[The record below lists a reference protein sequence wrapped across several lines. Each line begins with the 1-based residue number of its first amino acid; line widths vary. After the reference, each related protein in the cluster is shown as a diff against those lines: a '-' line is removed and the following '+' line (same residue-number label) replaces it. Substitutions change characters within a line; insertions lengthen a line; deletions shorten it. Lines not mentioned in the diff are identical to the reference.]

1 MAKKI
6 ELKEHQQI
14 MLQIMK
20 DFADFCDKHNLT
32 YFLDAGTLLGAV
44 RHKGF
49 IPWDNDADVCMLR
62 PEFDKFYNLLES
74 NNFMLNDHLLLE
86 IPETTIYPF
95 FKLGDTRTKLIEYP
109 DGVNPVECL
118 IYIDIFVKD
127 GIPNNQNKAKRVC
140 QKSEKLALWHWFY
153 KRTIPKWKAGKNL
166 IKKMVASFFN
176 DTVKNKNKAYLK
188 QKAFIKKV
196 GTKYPLN
203 DCQYITTLSN
213 GEYYRRCKKE
223 YFDDFI
229 NLEFEGISFKC
240 PKGYDGWLKVL
251 YGDNYMVP
259 PPKEK
264 QQVHNVI
271 AEWK

>member
-1 MAKKI
+1 MPRKI

-20 DFADFCDKHNLT
+20 DFADFCDKHELT

-62 PEFDKFYNLLES
+62 PDFDRFYNLLES
-74 NNFMLNDHLLLE
+74 KNFMLNDHLLLE

-95 FKLGDTRTKLIEYP
+95 FKLGDIRTKLIEYP
-109 DGVNPVECL
+109 DGITPVECL

-127 GIPNNQNKAKRVC
+127 GIPNNQRKAKRIC
-140 QKSEKLALWHWFY
+140 RKSERLGLWHWFY
-153 KRTIPKWKAGKNL
+153 KRTIPKWKSGKNI
-166 IKKMVASFFN
+166 IKKIVASFF
-176 DTVKNKNKAYLK
+176 DASVKNKNKAYFK
-188 QKAFIKKV
+188 QKAFIKKI
-196 GTKYPLN
+196 GEKYPLN

-223 YFDDFI
+223 YFDDFVYV
-229 NLEFEGISFKC
+229 EFEGHNFKC
-240 PKGYDGWLKVL
+240 PKGYIGWLKVL
-251 YGDNYMVP
+251 YGDNYMTP